1 MAGFDDR
8 VLSGGPGCRIP
19 ASEVSWRFGPSGGP
33 GGQHANRANTRAEA
47 ALDLSA
53 VGGIDDQVRERLVA
67 RLGPVLRVAVDRS
80 RSQARKRRQA
90 LDEIEERRRVALQ
103 VDPER
108 QPTRPGRRAVER
120 RLATKRRRSERKADR
135 GARWD
140 PD

>member
-1 MAGFDDR
+1 MAQRPRRGAR
-8 VLSGGPGCRIP
+8 
-19 ASEVSWRFGPSGGP
+19 AGGP

-47 ALDLSA
+47 SLDLSA

-80 RSQARKRRQA
+80 RSQARNRRRA
-90 LDEIEERRRVALQ
+90 LDEIEERHRAALQ

>member
-1 MAGFDDR
+1 MPRLVDR
-8 VLSGGPGCRIP
+8 DLLAGPGCR
-19 ASEVSWRFGPSGGP
+19 VSAGDVAWRFSPSGGP

-47 ALDLSA
+47 SLDLSA

-80 RSQARKRRQA
+80 RSQARNRRRA
-90 LDEIEERRRVALQ
+90 LDEIEERLRAALQ

-120 RLATKRRRSERKADR
+120 RLATKRRRSERKAER
-135 GARWD
+135 GSRWD

>member
-1 MAGFDDR
+1 MSAGD
-8 VLSGGPGCRIP
+8 V
-19 ASEVSWRFGPSGGP
+19 AWRFSPSGGP

-47 ALDLSA
+47 SLDLSA
-53 VGGIDDQVRERLVA
+53 VDGIDDQVREQLVA

-80 RSQARKRRQA
+80 RSQARNRRRA
-90 LDEIEERRRVALQ
+90 LDEIEERLRVALQ

>member
-1 MAGFDDR
+1 MPRLVDR
-8 VLSGGPGCRIP
+8 DLSAGPGCRVS
-19 ASEVSWRFGPSGGP
+19 AGEVAWRFSPSGGP

-47 ALDLSA
+47 SLELSILK
-53 VGGIDDQVRERLVA
+53 GIDDEVRERLMA
-67 RLGPVLRVAVDRS
+67 RLGPVLRVAVDSS
-80 RSQARKRRQA
+80 RSPARNRRRA
-90 LDEIEERRRVALQ
+90 LDEIEERLRAALQ
-103 VDPER
+103 VDPKR

>member
-1 MAGFDDR
+1 MPRLVDR
-8 VLSGGPGCRIP
+8 DLLAGPGCRVS
-19 ASEVSWRFGPSGGP
+19 AGDVSWRFSPSGGP

-47 ALDLSA
+47 SLDLSA
-53 VGGIDDQVRERLVA
+53 VDGIDDEVRERLVV
-67 RLGPVLRVAVDRS
+67 RFGPVLRVAVDSS
-80 RSQARKRRQA
+80 RSQARNRRRA
-90 LDEIEERRRVALQ
+90 LDKIEERLRAALQ

-120 RLATKRRRSERKADR
+120 RLATKRRRSARKADR

>member
-1 MAGFDDR
+1 MPRLVDR
-8 VLSGGPGCRIP
+8 DLLAGPGCR
-19 ASEVSWRFGPSGGP
+19 VSAGDVVWRFSPSGGP

-47 ALDLSA
+47 SLDLSA
-53 VGGIDDQVRERLVA
+53 VDGIDDQVRERLVA

-80 RSQARKRRQA
+80 RSQARNRRRA
-90 LDEIEERRRVALQ
+90 LDEIEERLRVALQ

>member
-1 MAGFDDR
+1 MPRLVERDLLA
-8 VLSGGPGCRIP
+8 GPGCR
-19 ASEVSWRFGPSGGP
+19 VSAGDVAWRFSPSGGP

-47 ALDLSA
+47 SLDLSA
-53 VGGIDDQVRERLVA
+53 VDGIDDQVREQLVA

-80 RSQARKRRQA
+80 RSQARNRRQA
-90 LDEIEERRRVALQ
+90 LDEIEERLRVALQ

>member
-1 MAGFDDR
+1 MSAGD
-8 VLSGGPGCRIP
+8 V
-19 ASEVSWRFGPSGGP
+19 AWRFNPSRGP

-47 ALDLSA
+47 SLDLSA
-53 VGGIDDQVRERLVA
+53 VDGIDDEVRERLVA
-67 RLGPVLRVAVDRS
+67 RIGPVLRVVVDSS
-80 RSQARKRRQA
+80 RSQARNRRRA
-90 LDEIEERRRVALQ
+90 LDEIEGRLRAALQ

-140 PD
+140 RD

>member
-1 MAGFDDR
+1 MPRLVERELLA
-8 VLSGGPGCRIP
+8 GPGCRG
-19 ASEVSWRFGPSGGP
+19 AAGDVAWRFRPSGGP

-47 ALDLSA
+47 SLDLSA

-80 RSQARKRRQA
+80 RSQARNRRRA
-90 LDEIEERRRVALQ
+90 LDEIEKRLRAALQ

>member
-1 MAGFDDR
+1 MSAGD
-8 VLSGGPGCRIP
+8 V
-19 ASEVSWRFGPSGGP
+19 AWRFSPSGGP

-47 ALDLSA
+47 SLDLSA

-67 RLGPVLRVAVDRS
+67 RLGPVLRVAVDSS
-80 RSQARKRRQA
+80 RSQVRNRRRA
-90 LDEIEERRRVALQ
+90 LDEIEKRLRAALQ

-120 RLATKRRRSERKADR
+120 RLATKRRCSERKADR

>member
-1 MAGFDDR
+1 MSAGD
-8 VLSGGPGCRIP
+8 V
-19 ASEVSWRFGPSGGP
+19 AWRFSPSGGP

-47 ALDLSA
+47 SLDLSA

-67 RLGPVLRVAVDRS
+67 RLGPVLRVAVDRN
-80 RSQARKRRQA
+80 RSQVRNRRRA
-90 LDEIEERRRVALQ
+90 LDEIEERLRVALQ

>member
-1 MAGFDDR
+1 MSAGD
-8 VLSGGPGCRIP
+8 V
-19 ASEVSWRFGPSGGP
+19 AWRFSPSGGP

-47 ALDLSA
+47 SLDLST
-53 VGGIDDQVRERLVA
+53 VDGIDDQIRERLVA
-67 RLGPVLRVAVDRS
+67 RFGPVLRVTVDRS
-80 RSQARKRRQA
+80 RSQARNRRRA
-90 LDEIEERRRVALQ
+90 LDEIEERLRVALQ

>member
-1 MAGFDDR
+1 MPRLVDR
-8 VLSGGPGCRIP
+8 DLLAGPGCR
-19 ASEVSWRFGPSGGP
+19 VSAGDVAWRFSPSGGP

-47 ALDLSA
+47 SLDLSA
-53 VGGIDDQVRERLVA
+53 VDGIDDQVRERLVA

-80 RSQARKRRQA
+80 RSQARNRRRA
-90 LDEIEERRRVALQ
+90 LDEIEKRLRTALQ

>member
-1 MAGFDDR
+1 MPRLVDR
-8 VLSGGPGCRIP
+8 ELLAGPGCR
-19 ASEVSWRFGPSGGP
+19 VSAGDVAWRFSPSGGP

-47 ALDLSA
+47 SLDLSA
-53 VGGIDDQVRERLVA
+53 VDGIDDEVRERLGA
-67 RLGPVLRVAVDRS
+67 RLGPVLRVVVDSS
-80 RSQARKRRQA
+80 RSQAHNRRRA
-90 LDEIEERRRVALQ
+90 LDGIEERLWAALQ

-140 PD
+140 RD

>member
-1 MAGFDDR
+1 MPRLVDR
-8 VLSGGPGCRIP
+8 DLSAGPGCRVS
-19 ASEVSWRFGPSGGP
+19 AGEVAWRFSPSGGP

-47 ALDLSA
+47 SLDLSI
-53 VGGIDDQVRERLVA
+53 VNGIDDEVRERLVA

-80 RSQARKRRQA
+80 RSQARNRRRA
-90 LDEIEERRRVALQ
+90 LDEIEERLRVALQ

-120 RLATKRRRSERKADR
+120 RLVTKRRRSERKADR

>member
-1 MAGFDDR
+1 MSAGD
-8 VLSGGPGCRIP
+8 V
-19 ASEVSWRFGPSGGP
+19 AWRFSPSGGP

-47 ALDLSA
+47 SLDLSA
-53 VGGIDDQVRERLVA
+53 VGGIEDEVRERLVA
-67 RLGPVLRVAVDRS
+67 RLGPVLRVTVGSS
-80 RSQARKRRQA
+80 RSQARNRRRA
-90 LDEIEERRRVALQ
+90 LDEIEERLRAALQ

>member
-1 MAGFDDR
+1 AT
-8 VLSGGPGCRIP
+8 
-19 ASEVSWRFGPSGGP
+19 
-33 GGQHANRANTRAEA
+33 RANTRAEA
-47 ALDLSA
+47 SLDLSA
-53 VGGIDDQVRERLVA
+53 VDGIDDQVRERLVA

-80 RSQARKRRQA
+80 RSQARNRRRA
-90 LDEIEERRRVALQ
+90 LDEIEERLRVALQ

>member
-1 MAGFDDR
+1 MSAGD
-8 VLSGGPGCRIP
+8 V
-19 ASEVSWRFGPSGGP
+19 AWRFSPSGGP

-47 ALDLSA
+47 SLDLSA

-67 RLGPVLRVAVDRS
+67 RLGPVRRGAVDRR
-80 RSQARKRRQA
+80 RSQARNRRRA
-90 LDEIEERRRVALQ
+90 LDEIEKRLRAALQ

>member
-1 MAGFDDR
+1 MSAGD
-8 VLSGGPGCRIP
+8 V
-19 ASEVSWRFGPSGGP
+19 AWRFSPSGGP

-47 ALDLSA
+47 SLDLSA

-80 RSQARKRRQA
+80 RSQARNRRRA
-90 LDEIEERRRVALQ
+90 LDEIEKRLRTALQ

>member
-1 MAGFDDR
+1 MSAGD
-8 VLSGGPGCRIP
+8 VAWRI
-19 ASEVSWRFGPSGGP
+19 SPSGGP

-47 ALDLSA
+47 SLDLSA
-53 VGGIDDQVRERLVA
+53 VDGIDDQVRERLVA

-80 RSQARKRRQA
+80 RSQARNRRRA
-90 LDEIEERRRVALQ
+90 LDEIEERLRAALQ

>member
-1 MAGFDDR
+1 MSAGD
-8 VLSGGPGCRIP
+8 V
-19 ASEVSWRFGPSGGP
+19 AWRFSPSGGP

-47 ALDLSA
+47 SLDLSA

-80 RSQARKRRQA
+80 RSQARNRRRA
-90 LDEIEERRRVALQ
+90 LDEIEKRLRRALQ

>member
-1 MAGFDDR
+1 MSAGD
-8 VLSGGPGCRIP
+8 V
-19 ASEVSWRFGPSGGP
+19 AWRFGPSGGP

-47 ALDLSA
+47 SLDLSA
-53 VGGIDDQVRERLVA
+53 VDGIDDQVRERLVA

-80 RSQARKRRQA
+80 RSQARNRRRA
-90 LDEIEERRRVALQ
+90 LDEIEKRLRAALQ

-108 QPTRPGRRAVER
+108 LPTRPGRRAVER
-120 RLATKRRRSERKADR
+120 RLATKRCRSERKADR

>member
-1 MAGFDDR
+1 MPRLVDR
-8 VLSGGPGCRIP
+8 DLSAGPGCRVS
-19 ASEVSWRFGPSGGP
+19 AGEVAWRFSPSGGP

-47 ALDLSA
+47 SLDLSILN
-53 VGGIDDQVRERLVA
+53 GIDDEVRERLMA
-67 RLGPVLRVAVDRS
+67 RLGPVLRVAVDSS
-80 RSQARKRRQA
+80 RSQARNRRRA
-90 LDEIEERRRVALQ
+90 LDGIEERLWAALQ

-140 PD
+140 RD

>member
-1 MAGFDDR
+1 MSAGD
-8 VLSGGPGCRIP
+8 V
-19 ASEVSWRFGPSGGP
+19 VWRFSPSGGP

-47 ALDLSA
+47 SLDLSA

-80 RSQARKRRQA
+80 RSQARNRRRA
-90 LDEIEERRRVALQ
+90 LDEVEERLRAALQ